1 MDATSTRRLSFDQ
14 DDVADRVH
22 LVVVG
27 AAMTLALVM
36 GLLLIREIRVAP
48 QAFASS
54 AAVGTGVP
62 FEVVSVATLVLAPDR
77 QIRVGDR
84 KPDTIARLLSQTLVK
99 QTEERG
105 PFGLREVRAYAGF
118 TLVFEP
124 LARADEQ
131 RVAAIYVQ

>member
-1 MDATSTRRLSFDQ
+1 MDAIRARRLSFDQ
-14 DDVADRVH
+14 DDVAERVH
-22 LVVVG
+22 LVVV
-27 AAMTLALVM
+27 AACALALVVA
-36 GLLLIREIRVAP
+36 LLLIREIRVAP
-48 QAFASS
+48 QAFANS
-54 AAVGTGVP
+54 AAAAAGVP
-62 FEVVSVATLVLAPDR
+62 SEVVSVATLVLAPDR
-77 QIRVGDR
+77 QIHVGDR

-105 PFGLREVRAYAGF
+105 PFGLCEVRAYTGF